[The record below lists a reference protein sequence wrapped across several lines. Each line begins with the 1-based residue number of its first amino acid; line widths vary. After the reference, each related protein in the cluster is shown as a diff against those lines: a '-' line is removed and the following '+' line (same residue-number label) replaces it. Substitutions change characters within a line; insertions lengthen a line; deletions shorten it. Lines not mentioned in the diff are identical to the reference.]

1 MEQFTKKIIGFAR
14 PMAAL
19 LLMAM
24 LFTAC
29 KKDDAGTPQQTSPVA
44 GLMAFNLAPDQPAV
58 GFTLSN
64 NPLRGPALGYV
75 DFTGQYLPVYLGN
88 REVRSVDY
96 YTGSTI
102 ALTNANFADSMYYS
116 VFVMG
121 FNGNY
126 RNVLVKDEL
135 QSLTATAGKAW
146 VRYVNAITDSVARP
160 VVNIDEGAVND
171 TAAYARVSAFAPV
184 DAGTVT
190 VTVKDGAN
198 INANRTFTLDANKVY
213 TFLLVGVPG
222 SSDPGK
228 AVQIRYITNGSV
240 TDQ

>member
-29 KKDDAGTPQQTSPVA
+29 KKEDTEIPQQPSTAA
-44 GLMAFNLAPDQPAV
+44 GLMAFNLAPDQAAV

-64 NPLRGPALGYV
+64 NPLRTPALGYT
-75 DFTGQYLPVYLGN
+75 DFTGLYLPVYIGN

-102 ALTNANFADSMYYS
+102 ALTNATFADSMYYS
-116 VFVMG
+116 VFVLG
-121 FNGNY
+121 YNGNY

-146 VRYVNAITDSVARP
+146 VRYVHAIADSAARP
-160 VVNIDEGAVND
+160 VVNISAGAVNE

-184 DAGTVT
+184 DAGSVM

-198 INANRTFTLDANKVY
+198 INANRTFTLEANRVY
-213 TFLLVGVPG
+213 TFLLVGIPG
-222 SSDPGK
+222 ASDSGK
-228 AVQIRYITNGSV
+228 AVQIRYIANGSIA
-240 TDQ
+240 DQ